1 MTYQEILERAK
12 RFDIPAWQLLA
23 ANEVNCQFE
32 DLSKEDFETLSDFV
46 YDWIMDTDMP
56 VDELCRLIK
65 DCLEDE
71 VFTLDD
77 IRNDIEFVRDELNER
92 I

>member
-12 RFDIPAWQLLA
+12 RFDIPVWQLLA

-32 DLSKEDFETLSDFV
+32 DLSSENFELLSDFV

-65 DCLEDE
+65 DCLEDK

-77 IRNDIEFVRDELNER
+77 IKNDPEFVRDELNER